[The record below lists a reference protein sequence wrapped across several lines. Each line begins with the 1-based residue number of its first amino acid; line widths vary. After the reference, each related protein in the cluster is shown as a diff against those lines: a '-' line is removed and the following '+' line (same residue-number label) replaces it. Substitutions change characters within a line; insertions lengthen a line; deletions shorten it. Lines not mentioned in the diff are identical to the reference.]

1 MASHSRSPLVPLCSC
16 RIYAFILL
24 EKRIEKLYSRRLP
37 NCKRAHTP
45 NPKERGPR
53 ATTRVEKIAYP
64 EFGST
69 ASLLDFKCLL
79 WWWPFGL
86 PEPSFFNNGLCKSW
100 LSVANKFRWSSPEPC
115 SIRFRVSK
123 AILYFESIRFGSTRI
138 SHGQVKDPSEFF
150 RLAVVNSLSLLR
162 AILTPVVKPLSQLM
176 LQWCTLSGHCSIP
189 KPTLQLVRIQIRS
202 LQCCWFSSE
211 VHNKRYKSESLH
223 RTSETGS
230 MHYSLITH
238 IQTRT

>member
-1 MASHSRSPLVPLCSC
+1 MQDICTHSIRKKN
-16 RIYAFILL
+16 RETLL
-24 EKRIEKLYSRRLP
+24 QKTAKLQ
-37 NCKRAHTP
+37 KGTHTP

-64 EFGST
+64 EFGSI

-86 PEPSFFNNGLCKSW
+86 LEPSCFNNGLCKSW

-123 AILYFESIRFGSTRI
+123 AILYFESIRFDSTRI
-138 SHGQVKDPSEFF
+138 SHGQVKDPWEFF
-150 RLAVVNSLSLLR
+150 RLAVVYSLSLLR
-162 AILTPVVKPLSQLM
+162 AILTPVVKPSSQLL

-211 VHNKRYKSESLH
+211 VHKKRYKSESLH
-223 RTSETGS
+223 R
-230 MHYSLITH
+230 
-238 IQTRT
+238 IQKQGRGTIPW